1 MAARLS
7 KDDRLHRLVDKTR
20 QRVANIPKTTRSLR
34 HMPNSRLGVI
44 VREAG
49 YERASDKFLEEL
61 GNRLRDEGIGVSP
74 ELTDP
79 ANTSKTRIYF
89 FDSKRPTKGLQPTR
103 ELFKEEKELSRFL
116 WLNRD
121 VLAYAKKNNLKIQSR
136 EARLAHGVVI
146 DLLAV
151 DSKTDELVGI
161 ELKAEEA
168 DDRVVGQA
176 AKYMRALKTKAESEG
191 RKGARLLI
199 VTGQPDE
206 DLAEHVQTEAE
217 KYGVPTQWLL
227 YRGRFELLEPK

>member
-1 MAARLS
+1 MTRRLS
-7 KDDRLHRLVDKTR
+7 KDDRLQRLVDKTLR
-20 QRVANIPKTTRSLR
+20 RVAEVPENTKSLR

-44 VREAG
+44 VRAAG
-49 YERASDKFLEEL
+49 YERISDRFLQEL
-61 GNRLRDEGIGVSP
+61 GKRLHDTGIGVSP

-79 ANTSKTRIYF
+79 ANTTRTRIYF
-89 FDSKRPTKGLQPTR
+89 FDAKRPAKGLRPTR

-116 WLNRD
+116 WLNKD
-121 VLAYAKKNNLKIQSR
+121 VLSYAKKNNLKIESR
-136 EARLAHGVVI
+136 EYRIAKGVI
-146 DLLAV
+146 LDFLAV
-151 DSKTDELVGI
+151 DRETGELVGI

-176 AKYMRALKTKAESEG
+176 AKYMRALKAQAQAQG

-206 DLAEHVQTEAE
+206 DLAAYVQAEAA

-227 YRGRFELLEPK
+227 YRVRFELVETQ